1 MRHLLETG
9 AVGQI
14 LDVVTTVMQI
24 VTAAPDRT
32 QRGVA
37 GGGAAEGDGLL
48 RFGQGVGSGIGHDGS
63 WVFHAP
69 WRGHRMRR
77 RRRDHDF
84 FVNTA
89 SSRRSY
95 SWSPIH
101 SYTPARVC
109 LVLTPAHLPPPP

>member
-63 WVFHAP
+63 WVFHAL
-69 WRGHRMRR
+69 WRGNRMRR

-84 FVNTA
+84 FENRA
-89 SSRRSY
+89 SSRSEEHTSELQSLMRISD
-95 SWSPIH
+95 
-101 SYTPARVC
+101 AVFC
-109 LVLTPAHLPPPP
+109 